1 MLIVFMLTELLCSC
15 SKQVYILF
23 SCLSITGNGK
33 FLDLYLKSILKKILF
48 ISVLKE
54 NEKWNKIK
62 LWTFLWTWYVWNKCN
77 MENVIFFW

>member
-1 MLIVFMLTELLCSC
+1 MLIVSMLTELLCSC

-54 NEKWNKIK
+54 NEK
-62 LWTFLWTWYVWNKCN
+62 
-77 MENVIFFW
+77 